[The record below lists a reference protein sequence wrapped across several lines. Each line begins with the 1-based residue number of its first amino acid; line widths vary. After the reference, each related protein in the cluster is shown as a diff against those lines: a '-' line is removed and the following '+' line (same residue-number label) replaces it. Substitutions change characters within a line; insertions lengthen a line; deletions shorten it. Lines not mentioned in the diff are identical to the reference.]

1 MSNKWRQ
8 VYTELTDLIAEHSEV
23 EIGASVVRIPES
35 VRPEF
40 YRLFET
46 VRTVLVEE
54 KSPDLLSKARV
65 LSESYT
71 KVEEEVMK
79 LLGLESVSTSPS
91 LHRFLHDPIDQ
102 LIRGL
107 FNPLFDLLKGRI
119 DVEKYE
125 EGASRN
131 IEASFRPLYQSGYE
145 KWIALSLVKLLEAN
159 KSFQVIIEDVS
170 VEDVLKSGGLVEERV
185 PAPEESKALSFKH
198 DLEVGFIV
206 PDIIVHSARVDR
218 YIALSSE
225 IGTAVATASDASEKR
240 EWLPLDSV
248 VDLGSGI
255 TLVYVDDN
263 PEELSLVAD
272 AQKICRPDLII
283 ECMGLKE
290 LYEKERLDKVKL
302 HHNSL
307 KPRLGTYIVSKEPV
321 PEQEP
326 EKQEVDIHILSVGFD
341 QSKLKPIISALIGQE
356 SAQQ

>member
-1 MSNKWRQ
+1 MSNNWHQ
-8 VYTELTDLIAEHSEV
+8 AYTDLTDFITEHPEV
-23 EIGASVVRIPES
+23 EIGASVVRIPENI
-35 VRPEF
+35 RPEF

-54 KSPDLLSKARV
+54 KSPALHSKARV
-65 LSESYT
+65 LSEHYT
-71 KVEEEVMK
+71 KVEKEVIK
-79 LLGLESVSTSPS
+79 LLGLESISTLPS

-125 EGASRN
+125 GLASQN

-145 KWIALSLVKLLEAN
+145 KWMALSLVKLLKAD
-159 KSFQVIIEDVS
+159 KSFQVIIQKVAADDVF
-170 VEDVLKSGGLVEERV
+170 KSGGFIEERV

-218 YIALSSE
+218 YFAFRSE
-225 IGTAVATASDASEKR
+225 IGMALATASDASEKR
-240 EWLPLDSV
+240 EWLSLDSV
-248 VDLGSGI
+248 VDLGPGI
-255 TLVYVDDN
+255 TLVYVDNN

-283 ECMGLKE
+283 EYMGLKE

-302 HHNSL
+302 HHDSL
-307 KPRLGTYIVSKEPV
+307 KPRLGTYIVAKEPV

-326 EKQEVDIHILSVGFD
+326 EKQELDIHILSVGFD
-341 QSKLKPIISALIGQE
+341 QSKLEPIISALIGQA
-356 SAQQ
+356 STQQ